1 MKHVPIRM
9 CVVCRQRFA
18 QKELNKFK
26 KNLEISTFG
35 RSFYVCNWCMKKDEK
50 NLQQA
55 VRGLIKKTQTLK
67 EKFVNGQSENQ

>member
-35 RSFYVCNWCMKKDEK
+35 RSFYVCNECMKKDEK

-67 EKFVNGQSENQ
+67 EKFVKGQSENQ

>member
-1 MKHVPIRM
+1 MKHIPIRM

-26 KNLEISTFG
+26 KNLEVSTFG
-35 RSFYVCNWCMKKDEK
+35 RSFYVCDECIKKDEK
-50 NLQQA
+50 NLQRA

-67 EKFVNGQSENQ
+67 EKFVNGQI

>member
-1 MKHVPIRM
+1 MKHIPIRM
-9 CVVCRQRFA
+9 CIVCRQRFA

-35 RSFYVCNWCMKKDEK
+35 RSFYVCDECMKKDEK
-50 NLQQA
+50 ILQRA

-67 EKFVNGQSENQ
+67 EKFVNGQRQTQ